1 MAKNKHKHHRPN
13 PEPEPASA
21 ETAAADAAPA
31 EANDAS
37 EPDGGDA
44 APAVVAIPVGEDADA
59 GEAVGEGD
67 FTHDEPG
74 EGGDEESD
82 GAEETPAPFD
92 RAAYIAAKAAGVPAS
107 LGDLVAGETPSEID
121 ASIALLAE
129 AAKRM
134 RQATP
139 IGSHASPLRPPGSPS
154 HDALS
159 AEDKIRLGYGRNN

>member
-1 MAKNKHKHHRPN
+1 
-13 PEPEPASA
+13 
-21 ETAAADAAPA
+21 
-31 EANDAS
+31 
-37 EPDGGDA
+37 
-44 APAVVAIPVGEDADA
+44 VVAIPVGEDADA
-59 GEAVGEGD
+59 GEAV
-67 FTHDEPG
+67 G